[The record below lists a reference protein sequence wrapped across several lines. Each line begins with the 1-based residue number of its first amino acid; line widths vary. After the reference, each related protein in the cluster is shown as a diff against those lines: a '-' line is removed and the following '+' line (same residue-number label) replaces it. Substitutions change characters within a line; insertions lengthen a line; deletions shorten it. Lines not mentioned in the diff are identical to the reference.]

1 MCYLSQKIFGTRPS
15 AMHGGGWMHTK
26 YAMRSLLYWFVKWF
40 MNDCAVGTALI
51 ALGYVLGFASCWLV
65 KLF

>member
-1 MCYLSQKIFGTRPS
+1 
-15 AMHGGGWMHTK
+15 MHGGGWMHTK